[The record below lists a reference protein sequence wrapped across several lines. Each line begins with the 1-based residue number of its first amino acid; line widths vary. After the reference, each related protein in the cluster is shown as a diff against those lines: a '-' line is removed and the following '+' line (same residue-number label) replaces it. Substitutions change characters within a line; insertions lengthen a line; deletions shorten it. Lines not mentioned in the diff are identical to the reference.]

1 MKTASTSGI
10 DTFGFNF
17 DNSYLQLPSSLY
29 QKTHPTTVKNPA
41 IAIFNQ
47 QLAQTLGLDSEAL
60 ISNGA
65 AFLSGNKI
73 FETAC
78 PIAQAYAGHQFGGF
92 NILGDGR
99 AILLGEHITPDK
111 RRVDVQLKGA
121 GRTAYSRSGDGRA
134 ALGPMLREY
143 IMSEAMHALGV
154 PTTRSLAVVYSGEMV
169 FRDDAYPGAI
179 LTRIA
184 DSHIR
189 VGTFQYSAAMNDMQV
204 LKALADYSIQRHFPD
219 IIDTD
224 NPYPALLE
232 RVIESQSKLIA
243 QWMHVGFIHG
253 VMNTDNMSLCGETID
268 YGPCAFMNQYDPKTV
283 FSSIDT
289 QGRYAFGNQAPIAH
303 WNLFR
308 FAESLLPLLN
318 TDEEQAVLIA
328 QDLLAEFPSKF
339 LDHWLAGMRKKLG
352 LFNQESEDMQLAE
365 DLLMY
370 MQKNQT
376 DYTNTFKALGTSAL
390 DHMPIFQ
397 DTGFQDWLKRWTAR
411 LSRQHQD
418 FAQSA
423 QLMQQ
428 NNPAVIPRNH
438 LVEEALD
445 AAVDDNNMTLLE
457 KLLSVLASPYTTDTL
472 EEKYT
477 LAPSSALD
485 SQYKTFCGT

>member
-1 MKTASTSGI
+1 MKTASTSSM
-10 DTFGFNF
+10 DTYGFNF
-17 DNSYLQLPSSLY
+17 DNSYLQLPDSLY
-29 QKTHPTTVKNPA
+29 QKIHPSTVKKPA

-47 QLAQTLGLDSEAL
+47 ELAQTLGLDGNAL
-60 ISNGA
+60 ISDGA

-184 DSHIR
+184 ASHIR
-189 VGTFQYSAAMNDMQV
+189 VGTFQYTAAMSDMQA
-204 LKALADYSIQRHFPD
+204 LKALADYTIQRHFPD
-219 IIDTD
+219 MTHSD
-224 NPYPALLE
+224 NIYAALLE
-232 RVIESQSKLIA
+232 RVIDCQAKLIA
-243 QWMHVGFIHG
+243 QWMHIGFIHG
-253 VMNTDNMSLCGETID
+253 VMNTDNMSICGETID

-289 QGRYAFGNQAPIAH
+289 QGRYAFANQAPIAH

-308 FAESLLPLLN
+308 FAESLLSLLN
-318 TDEEQAVLIA
+318 TDEQQAVQIA
-328 QDLLAEFPSKF
+328 QDLLAQFPSKF
-339 LDHWLAGMRKKLG
+339 LDYWLAGMRKKLG
-352 LFNQESEDMQLAE
+352 LFNQEPEDMQLAE

-370 MQKNQT
+370 MQRNQA

-390 DHMPIFQ
+390 HHMPIFQ
-397 DTGFQDWLKRWTAR
+397 DAGFQQWLTQWTAR
-411 LSRQHQD
+411 LSRQHED
-418 FAQSA
+418 FAQSIT
-423 QLMQQ
+423 LMQQ
-428 NNPAVIPRNH
+428 NNPALIPRNH

-445 AAVDDNNMTLLE
+445 AAVDDNNMALLE
-457 KLLSVLASPYTTDTL
+457 KLLAVLATPYTTDTL
-472 EEKYT
+472 DDKYT
-477 LAPSSALD
+477 RAPSSALD